1 VTFNWEEFD
10 EYPTVPTVG
19 AYYKEPSTGEVYRVE
34 HIYFE
39 DREVALTELGS
50 GEEIYTFIDL
60 FDSNYEEIE
69 EEEIE
74 ESEIPLYLLANVGV
88 AYG

>member
-1 VTFNWEEFD
+1 VTFNLEEFD

-19 AYYKEPSTGEVYRVE
+19 DYYTEPSSGEVYRVE

-60 FDSNYEEIE
+60 FDNYEQ
-69 EEEIE
+69 IE